1 MKEMI
6 AQIIREEMT
15 RNQKTYY
22 FIAGLPRSGS
32 SLLSA
37 ILNQNPRFHSGPSS
51 PVLGLMTNI
60 ERSLASDELFLAYP
74 KPQQAAELIANTI
87 RHYYSDIEKPV
98 IFDKNRGW
106 PSFIHYIEGYFGIQ
120 KPKILCPVRNIDEV
134 LASFIAMHRRN
145 PFHIDGRINFI
156 DEMLVKSN
164 LPLTDGA
171 RCELLAG
178 SNGIVG
184 QSFDAIKKALM
195 EGREASLFFVEYD
208 DLTTRPEETMKKIY
222 TFLGETYFKHDFENI
237 TKSYEEND
245 KGVYGLS
252 DMHQVISTL
261 KQSSIDPKEFL
272 PENVIESCK
281 GQEFWRTKLD
291 MVEESNVNETTTFFS
306 EPIDNDDAIEDED
319 TTETKLIGVN

>member
-6 AQIIREEMT
+6 EQIIREEMS

-37 ILNQNPRFHSGPSS
+37 ILNQNPRFYSGPSS
-51 PVLGLMTNI
+51 PVLGLMSNI

-74 KPQQAAELIANTI
+74 KPQQAAELITNTI
-87 RHYYSDIEKPV
+87 RHYYSDVEKPV

-106 PSFIHYIEGYFGIQ
+106 PSFIHYIEGYFGVE
-120 KPKILCPVRNIDEV
+120 KPKILCPVRNLDEV

-145 PFHIDGRINFI
+145 PFHIDGKINFI

-178 SNGIVG
+178 PNGILG
-184 QSFDAIKKALM
+184 QSFDSIKKAMM
-195 EGREASLFFVEYD
+195 EGREASLYFIEYS
-208 DLTTRPEETMKKIY
+208 DLTNNPEETMKGIY
-222 TFLGETYFKHDFENI
+222 AFLGETPFKHDFSNI

-245 KGVYGLS
+245 KGVYGFS
-252 DMHQVISTL
+252 DMHQVSSTL
-261 KQSSIDPKEFL
+261 KQRLISPSEFL
-272 PENVIESCK
+272 PENVIESCR
-281 GQEFWRTKLD
+281 GQEFWRMKLD
-291 MVEESNVNETTTFFS
+291 VSDESSVNATATFFS
-306 EPIDNDDAIEDED
+306 EPLANDSVIEDED